1 MTMMRSALLALSIGL
16 GGCTEGGDLA
26 SLFNGS
32 GPAADNR
39 GSDSERDLYLD
50 VIAGLNQRG
59 MYHAALAHLDEY
71 ARRHRTTERSQLLR
85 ADALASAGQR
95 EEATRLYR
103 ELLAGGSAAAAQN
116 GLGRVAA
123 LAGDWQ
129 AATASFQEAVA
140 RDPTNVRYLNN
151 LGYACLRAG
160 DVRQAEF
167 RLRQAEELEPQN
179 VEVGNNLI
187 LLFLAS
193 NRRPEG
199 ETRLAR
205 IADPNA
211 RQALRRQA
219 QVIAQGGG
227 PRS

>member
-1 MTMMRSALLALSIGL
+1 MMKRLSILAVLAAL
-16 GGCTEGGDLA
+16 GGCTEGGDLGTLFGSSLA
-26 SLFNGS
+26 S
-32 GPAADNR
+32 DNR

-59 MYHAALAHLDEY
+59 LYHASLAHLDEY
-71 ARRHRTTERSQLLR
+71 TRRHRATERSQLLR
-85 ADALASAGQR
+85 ADALASVGQR

-123 LAGDWQ
+123 LAGDWPE
-129 AATASFQEAVA
+129 AATSFQEAVA

-151 LGYACLRAG
+151 LGYAYLRAG
-160 DVRQAEF
+160 DARQAEF

-179 VEVGNNLI
+179 IEVGNNLT
-187 LLFLAS
+187 LLFLTG

-199 ETRLAR
+199 EARLAR

-211 RQALRRQA
+211 RQAIRRQA
-219 QVIAQGGG
+219 QTIAQGGPG
-227 PRS
+227 S